1 MSAPPSS
8 PGSADRASR
17 VFNQAG
23 GVLSDAVEYLRLDPV
38 PPVWRELR
46 RYTRAKFR
54 ADLLAGATVALVSIP
69 QAIGFALIAGLPPEM
84 VIMSVV
90 VGGFLAALFSN
101 SHHLVFG
108 PTNSISL
115 LIASAV
121 ATLPAAGLAAPELA
135 LVLAFLIGAFQLAA
149 GFAKLGRLTQFVS
162 RSVVVGYG
170 TAIGILLAVGQLPH
184 LLGAEVT
191 RGNPLRAL
199 EGTLHHLLS
208 FEFNIYSLTIGAVT
222 FLLFHILEKL
232 ARWVPAELVGLVLIS
247 LLTRWIGLDVLGI
260 KTIASDGELAGAL
273 PSFIGLPFGDSSI
286 AAVPPLLGTA
296 LAIAILG
303 MLEAISIGKT
313 LAARSGQT
321 FNSNQELMAMG
332 IANLGCAAFGSMP
345 GSASFARSAANQQ
358 SGAFTQISALASS
371 LMVLAALFFVA
382 PLINYLPIPALSAH
396 LIRIGL
402 KMINREQLRI
412 AWRST
417 RSDAT
422 VLVVT
427 MAAAFLFKLDAAIYV
442 GLGLSLALFL
452 KKASAPSLVEYGF
465 NDQGQLAQIEADR
478 SRGDST
484 ISIVHV
490 EGELFF
496 GAADLF
502 QEEVRLRAEA
512 ENIRVVILRMKNAR
526 HLDATSVMSLLQ
538 LHESLEKAKRHLL
551 VSGIN
556 PDVERVLRRSGA
568 WEVLGPENIFPAEAN
583 LTMSTKRALQRAKAL
598 LARDGA
604 SGKAEVRIFYD
615 RARAENQAGTAS
627 SPSPAAHIED
637 YEI

>member
-1 MSAPPSS
+1 MATS
-8 PGSADRASR
+8 PTDHATR
-17 VFNQAG
+17 VLNQAG
-23 GVLSDAVEYLRLDPV
+23 DVLYDAVDYLRLDPI
-38 PPVWRELR
+38 PPVVREVR
-46 RYTRAKFR
+46 RYSKQKLR
-54 ADLLAGATVALVSIP
+54 ADLMAGATVALVSIP

-90 VGGFLAALFSN
+90 VGGFLAAIFST

-115 LIASAV
+115 LTASAV
-121 ATLPAAGLAAPELA
+121 ATLPALGLSSPELA
-135 LVLAFLIGAFQLAA
+135 LVMAFLIGLFQLGA
-149 GFAKLGRLTQFVS
+149 GFAKLGKLTQFVS
-162 RSVVVGYG
+162 RSVVIGYG
-170 TAIGILLAVGQLPH
+170 TAIGILLAASQLPH
-184 LLGAEVT
+184 LVGAEAT
-191 RGNPLRAL
+191 RGNLLRSL
-199 EGTLHHLLS
+199 EGTIQHIVAL
-208 FEFNIYSLTIGAVT
+208 EINGYSLAIGVVT
-222 FLLFHILEKL
+222 LLLFHVLERL
-232 ARWVPAELVGLVLIS
+232 ARWVPAELLGLVLIS
-247 LLTRWIGLDVLGI
+247 LFTRWVGLAGLGV
-260 KTIASDGELAGAL
+260 KTIAGEGELAGSL
-273 PSFIGLPFGDSSI
+273 PSFIGMPLGDASV
-286 AAVPPLLGTA
+286 AAVPALLGTA

-321 FNSNQELMAMG
+321 FNANQELMAMG
-332 IANLGCAAFGSMP
+332 VVNLGCSVFGAMP
-345 GSASFARSAANQQ
+345 GSASFARSASNYQ
-358 SGAFTQISALASS
+358 SGARTQVAAISGS
-371 LMVLAALFFVA
+371 LIVLGALFFVA
-382 PLINYLPIPALSAH
+382 PLINYLPIPALAAH

-412 AWRST
+412 AWNAT
-417 RSDAT
+417 RSDAI
-422 VLVVT
+422 VLTVT
-427 MAAAFLFKLDAAIYV
+427 MGSAFLFKLDSAIYI

-465 NDQGQLAQIEADR
+465 NDQGQLAQLDDVAA
-478 SRGDST
+478 RGEST

-538 LHESLEKAKRHLL
+538 LHEALTKNGRHLL
-551 VSGIN
+551 ISGIN

-568 WEVLGPENIFPAEAN
+568 WAVLGPENIFPAEAN
-583 LTMSTKRALQRAKAL
+583 LTMSTKRALQRAKRL
-598 LARDGA
+598 LAADGA
-604 SGKAEVRIFYD
+604 TAKADVRIFYD
-615 RARAENQAGTAS
+615 RHHLDAQGGGASAS
-627 SPSPAAHIED
+627 SATEQISD

>member
-1 MSAPPSS
+1 MFTKPTDQAT
-8 PGSADRASR
+8 R
-17 VFNQAG
+17 VLNQAG
-23 GVLSDAVEYLRLDPV
+23 DVITDAVDYFRLDPV
-38 PPVWRELR
+38 PPVWRELK
-46 RYTRAKFR
+46 RYGRAKLR
-54 ADLLAGATVALVSIP
+54 ADVMAGATVALVSIP
-69 QAIGFALIAGLPPEM
+69 QAVGFALIAGLPPEM

-90 VGGFLAALFSN
+90 VGGFLAALFST

-115 LIASAV
+115 LVASAV
-121 ATLPAAGLAAPELA
+121 ATLPAAGLAAPQIA
-135 LVLAFLIGAFQLAA
+135 LVLAFLIGVFQLVA

-162 RSVVVGYG
+162 RSVVIGYG
-170 TAIGILLAVGQLPH
+170 TAIGILLAVSQLPH
-184 LLGAEVT
+184 LLGAEST
-191 RGNPLRAL
+191 RGNLLASL
-199 EGTLHHLLS
+199 DGTVRHVLS
-208 FEFNIYSLTIGAVT
+208 FDFNIYSVAIGAVT
-222 FLLFHILEKL
+222 LLLFHVLERL
-232 ARWVPAELVGLVLIS
+232 SRWVPAELLGLVLVS
-247 LLTRWIGLDVLGI
+247 LFARWVGLDVLGV
-260 KTIASDGELAGAL
+260 KTIAGEGELAGSL
-273 PSFIGLPFGDSSI
+273 PSFIGLPFGDAS
-286 AAVPPLLGTA
+286 AVPALLGTA

-332 IANLGCAAFGSMP
+332 VANLGCAAYGAMP

-358 SGAFTQISALASS
+358 SGARTQVAALSSS
-371 LMVLAALFFVA
+371 LIVLGALFFVA
-382 PLINYLPIPALSAH
+382 PLINYLPIPALAAH
-396 LIRIGL
+396 LIRIGF

-417 RSDAT
+417 GSDAL
-422 VLVVT
+422 VLVATLVS
-427 MAAAFLFKLDAAIYV
+427 AFLFKLDVAIYI
-442 GLGLSLALFL
+442 GLGLSLVLFL

-465 NDQGQLAQIEADR
+465 NEQGQLAQLE
-478 SRGDST
+478 SGTKRGEST

-512 ENIRVVILRMKNAR
+512 EDIRVVILRMKNAR

-538 LHESLEKAKRHLL
+538 LHESLQKAGRHLL

-568 WEVLGPENIFPAEAN
+568 WEVIGADNIFPAEAN
-583 LTMSTKRALQRAKAL
+583 LTMSTKKALQRAKKL
-598 LARDGA
+598 LAASGA
-604 SGKAEVRIFYD
+604 SGKADVRIFYD
-615 RARAENQAGTAS
+615 RKRAEDQANATG
-627 SPSPAAHIED
+627 PAAEHVAD

>member
-1 MSAPPSS
+1 MATS
-8 PGSADRASR
+8 PTDHATR
-17 VFNQAG
+17 VLNQAG
-23 GVLSDAVEYLRLDPV
+23 DVLYDAVDYLRLDPI
-38 PPVWRELR
+38 PPVVREIR
-46 RYTRAKFR
+46 RYSTKKLR

-69 QAIGFALIAGLPPEM
+69 QAVGFALIAGLPPEM

-90 VGGFLAALFSN
+90 VGGFLAALFST

-121 ATLPAAGLAAPELA
+121 ATLPAAGLTAPELA
-135 LVLAFLIGAFQLAA
+135 LVLAFLIGIFQLGA
-149 GFAKLGRLTQFVS
+149 GFAKLGKLTQFVS
-162 RSVVVGYG
+162 RSVIIGYG
-170 TAIGILLAVGQLPH
+170 TAIGILLAAGQLPY
-184 LLGAEVT
+184 LVGAEAT
-191 RGNPLRAL
+191 RGNLVRSL
-199 EGTLHHLLS
+199 EGTFQHVAAL
-208 FEFNIYSLTIGAVT
+208 EINGYSLAIGVVT
-222 FLLFHILEKL
+222 LLLFHILERIE
-232 ARWVPAELVGLVLIS
+232 RWIPVELVGLVFIS
-247 LLTRWIGLDVLGI
+247 LFARLVGLDTLGVR
-260 KTIASDGELAGAL
+260 TIASEGELAGSL
-273 PSFIGLPFGDSSI
+273 PSFVGMPFGDASV
-286 AAVPPLLGTA
+286 AAVPALLSTA

-321 FNSNQELMAMG
+321 FNANQELMAMG
-332 IANLGCAAFGSMP
+332 VANLGCSAFGSMP
-345 GSASFARSAANQQ
+345 GSASFARSASNHQ
-358 SGAFTQISALASS
+358 SGARTQISAISSS
-371 LMVLAALFFVA
+371 LMVLGALFFVA
-382 PLINYLPIPALSAH
+382 PLINYLPIPALAAH
-396 LIRIGL
+396 LIRIGI

-422 VLVVT
+422 VLVAT
-427 MAAAFLFKLDAAIYV
+427 MLAAFLFKLDAAIYV
-442 GLGLSLALFL
+442 GLGLSLMLFL

-465 NDQGQLAQIEADR
+465 NDQGQLSQLDSAAAR
-478 SRGDST
+478 ASDST

-512 ENIRVVILRMKNAR
+512 EDIRVVILRMKNAR

-538 LHESLEKAKRHLL
+538 LNEALQKKGRHLL

-568 WEVLGPENIFPAEAN
+568 WAVIGPENIFPAEAN
-583 LTMSTKRALQRAKAL
+583 LTMSTKRALQRAKRL
-598 LARDGA
+598 LAADGA
-604 SGKAEVRIFYD
+604 KGKADVRIFYD
-615 RARAENQAGTAS
+615 RQHLEEQARADSG
-627 SPSPAAHIED
+627 PATEHVAD

>member
-1 MSAPPSS
+1 LATS
-8 PGSADRASR
+8 PTDHATR
-17 VFNQAG
+17 VLNQAG
-23 GVLSDAVEYLRLDPV
+23 DVLYDAVDYLRLDPI
-38 PPVWRELR
+38 PPVVREMR
-46 RYTRAKFR
+46 RYSKKKLR
-54 ADLLAGATVALVSIP
+54 ADVLAGATVALVSIP

-90 VGGFLAALFSN
+90 VGGFLAAIFST

-115 LIASAV
+115 LTASAV
-121 ATLPAAGLAAPELA
+121 ATLPALGLSSPELA
-135 LVLAFLIGAFQLAA
+135 LVMAFLIGLFQLGA
-149 GFAKLGRLTQFVS
+149 GFAKLGKLTQFVS
-162 RSVVVGYG
+162 RSVVIGYG
-170 TAIGILLAVGQLPH
+170 TAIGILLAVSQLPH
-184 LLGAEVT
+184 LVGAETT
-191 RGNPLRAL
+191 RGNLLRSL
-199 EGTLHHLLS
+199 EGTIQHIVAL
-208 FEFNIYSLTIGAVT
+208 EINGYSLAIGVVT
-222 FLLFHILEKL
+222 FLLFHVLERV
-232 ARWVPAELVGLVLIS
+232 ARWVPAELVGLVMVS
-247 LLTRWIGLDVLGI
+247 LFTRWVGLDVLGV
-260 KTIASDGELAGAL
+260 KTIAGEGELAGAL
-273 PSFIGLPFGDSSI
+273 PSFIGMPFGDASV
-286 AAVPPLLGTA
+286 AAVPALLGTA

-321 FNSNQELMAMG
+321 FNANQELMAMG
-332 IANLGCAAFGSMP
+332 VANLGCSVFGAMP
-345 GSASFARSAANQQ
+345 GSASFARSASNYQA
-358 SGAFTQISALASS
+358 GARTQVAAISSS
-371 LMVLAALFFVA
+371 LIVLGALFFVA
-382 PLINYLPIPALSAH
+382 PLVNFLPIPAVAAH

-402 KMINREQLRI
+402 KMINRDQLRI
-412 AWRST
+412 AWSAT
-417 RSDAT
+417 RSDAI
-422 VLVVT
+422 VLMVT
-427 MAAAFLFKLDAAIYV
+427 MGSAFLFKLDAAIYI

-465 NDQGQLAQIEADR
+465 NDQGQLAQLDGAAA
-478 SRGDST
+478 RGEST

-538 LHESLEKAKRHLL
+538 LHEALAKNGRHLL

-568 WEVLGPENIFPAEAN
+568 WAVIGPDNIFPAEAN
-583 LTMSTKRALQRAKAL
+583 LTMSTKRALQRAKRL
-598 LARDGA
+598 LVADGA
-604 SGKAEVRIFYD
+604 TAKADVRIFYD
-615 RARAENQAGTAS
+615 RNRLDAQGESA
-627 SPSPAAHIED
+627 PATPATEHVSD

>member
-1 MSAPPSS
+1 MASS
-8 PGSADRASR
+8 PTDHATR
-17 VFNQAG
+17 VLNQAG
-23 GVLSDAVEYLRLDPV
+23 DVLTDAVDYLRLDPV
-38 PPVWRELR
+38 PPVAREMR
-46 RYTRAKFR
+46 RYSAKKLR
-54 ADLLAGATVALVSIP
+54 ADLFAGATVALVSIP

-90 VGGFLAALFSN
+90 VGGFLAALFST

-115 LIASAV
+115 LTASAV

-135 LVLAFLIGAFQLAA
+135 LVLAFLIGIFQLGA
-149 GFAKLGRLTQFVS
+149 GFAKLGKLTQFVS
-162 RSVVVGYG
+162 RSVVIGYG

-184 LLGAEVT
+184 LVGVEVT
-191 RGNPLRAL
+191 RGNLFRSL
-199 EGTLHHLLS
+199 EGTLHHILA
-208 FEFNIYSLTIGAVT
+208 FEVNGYALAIGVVT
-222 FLLFHILEKL
+222 LLLFHVLERIQ
-232 ARWVPAELVGLVLIS
+232 RWVPVELVGLVFVALF
-247 LLTRWIGLDVLGI
+247 TRFVGLDSLGVR
-260 KTIASDGELAGAL
+260 TIASEGELDAAL
-273 PSFIGLPFGDSSI
+273 PSFIGMPYGDASV
-286 AAVPPLLGTA
+286 AAVPALLSTA
-296 LAIAILG
+296 LAISILG

-321 FNSNQELMAMG
+321 FNANQELMAMG
-332 IANLGCAAFGSMP
+332 VANLGCSAFGAMP
-345 GSASFARSAANQQ
+345 GSASFARSATNYQ
-358 SGAFTQISALASS
+358 SGACTQVSAISSS
-371 LMVLAALFFVA
+371 LMVLGALFFVA
-382 PLINYLPIPALSAH
+382 PLINYLPIPALAAH

-412 AWRST
+412 AWNST
-417 RSDAT
+417 RSDAI
-422 VLVVT
+422 VLAAT
-427 MAAAFLFKLDAAIYV
+427 MLSAFLFKLDAAIYI
-442 GLGLSLALFL
+442 GLGLSLVLFL

-465 NDQGQLAQIEADR
+465 NEQGQLAQLDPSV
-478 SRGDST
+478 SRNKST

-512 ENIRVVILRMKNAR
+512 EDIRVVILRMKNAR

-538 LHESLEKAKRHLL
+538 LHEALKKKNRHLL

-568 WEVLGPENIFPAEAN
+568 WAVIGPENIFPAEAN
-583 LTMSTKRALQRAKAL
+583 LTMSTKRALQRAKRL
-598 LARDGA
+598 LAADGA
-604 SGKAEVRIFYD
+604 TGKADVRIFYD
-615 RARAENQAGTAS
+615 RTHLENQTSATAS
-627 SPSPAAHIED
+627 SPADEHISD